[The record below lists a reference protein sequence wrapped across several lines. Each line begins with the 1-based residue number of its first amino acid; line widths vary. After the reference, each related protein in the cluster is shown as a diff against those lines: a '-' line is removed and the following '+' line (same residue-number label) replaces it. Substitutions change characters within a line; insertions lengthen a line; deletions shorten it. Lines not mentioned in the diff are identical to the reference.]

1 MDRMNYQ
8 YRLIKRDGELVQQ
21 RREIWIVN
29 KSKWWKPW
37 EAHYEIDGSDWFDTP
52 ILEYQTLRKGD
63 RVKVVAG
70 FNVGAVGG
78 IEFIEPRG
86 TVWVTRDGSK
96 SPVYYHK
103 DELELIWRPPSESV

>member
-1 MDRMNYQ
+1 MKTNYQ

-21 RREIWIVN
+21 RREFWVIN

-52 ILEYQTLRKGD
+52 IVEYKSLRKGD
-63 RVKVVAG
+63 RVKVVDG
-70 FNVGAVGG
+70 FNVGATGE

-86 TVWVTRDGSK
+86 TVWVLRDGSTK
-96 SPVYYHK
+96 PVYYTK
-103 DELELIWRPPSESV
+103 DELELIWRRPSEAV